1 MTLKVRLLG
10 SPSIRKN
17 GQEILFPFAKINALF
32 YYLLVN
38 KSVSRDEI
46 ASMLW
51 PDKSEANAKKNLR
64 NTIYQTNK
72 SLGEEYIISL
82 SNQVL
87 SLNPDL
93 PIDLDIDKIADKNQD
108 LDTLYQ
114 GDFLKGFY
122 LKDCESYELWMN
134 KMRTYYEK
142 KFTDQL
148 YITIDQHLDSENMEL
163 VEKDIRRLIAIDE
176 FNERNYILL
185 MNYYFQ
191 AGLYSK
197 IIEEYLT
204 LTDLF
209 KRELGI
215 LPTQEITEI
224 YQQTLK
230 KVHTKN
236 QVETNPLPHYYFSRS
251 EEIALFELSLASY
264 LEEGSPKGIIIEGE
278 TGNGKTEFVNRL
290 INMNQQSINFLTIE
304 CQATLHKEEAYVW
317 DQWINQLTKYLDFP
331 NKMSSKM
338 LKYHQLVDK
347 YDRISFSLL
356 EQIAEQLL
364 PLLEDE
370 QWVVFIDQFEFI
382 DEKSLNMFYYLIL
395 SQQLPIFFVF
405 AGNGQWSYHT
415 QQVLNDLRMQEY
427 LKLIHLNPLNYE
439 ETENLAKTI
448 LGSNT
453 TLSEKDIR
461 NIYDFSQGNLL
472 ATIELLS
479 RFQQGKYEIVLTDK
493 MVESIE
499 KQYSLLTASGMEILE
514 TLSYFKS
521 YVPIQILST
530 LIGLSVIQLK
540 KELVDLFR
548 RNLIEEDKSE
558 NSQGVR
564 IKNRRLQEYCYN
576 KQSQAVKQLMHKQIA
591 ENLKLQQGLQSDN
604 LQLLAEIAY
613 HYYRA
618 SQKSQALSYK
628 LSYLQSI
635 LRFQHELFPV
645 YSQDLYQNQIVS
657 MSPEEIHQF
666 FENTRSELA
675 QLSEQ
680 SGLDDNYLRLEL
692 KFLYIEGRYYIR
704 LGQYDRGIDNIL
716 RVIVKA
722 KDVGDSAYLLKAYL
736 QMIYFCIQ
744 TNSSE
749 DMIQYVRLALDLAI
763 SSNNYEAIGILLRL
777 KGLYYLMIGHYE
789 RAQKYIHESITNLTL
804 SRSLTDKYAINI
816 AAAYNYLAEIERING
831 QYEDALRLQKRALAF
846 GEGKNQMTSLV
857 VFYIDL
863 GIIYF
868 AMGDYELAEEYL
880 LKAAQHSESIHFIWK
895 RPQMLAYL
903 ATTYMAMNQDQK
915 ANEYLQ
921 KCELEVA
928 MADKANDRDIGIL
941 NWAKVMILDQLE
953 QSERLSHYD
962 KNILNPLNYYDYKS
976 LTYNHLSPFRDVDEL
991 NQIK

>member
-10 SPSIRKN
+10 NPSIRQDGK
-17 GQEILFPFAKINALF
+17 EILFPFAKINALF

-51 PDKSEANAKKNLR
+51 PDKAEANAKKNLR

-93 PIDLDIDKIADKNQD
+93 AIELDIDKISDKDQD
-108 LDTLYQ
+108 LNTLYQ

-122 LKDCESYELWMN
+122 LKDCEAYELWMD
-134 KMRTYYEK
+134 KMRTFYEK

-148 YITIDQHLDSENMEL
+148 YITIDRHLNGDKMDL

-197 IIEEYLT
+197 VIEEYLA

-215 LPTQEITEI
+215 LPTQEITDI

-230 KVHTKN
+230 KEHTKN

-251 EEIALFELSLASY
+251 EEIAVFELSLANY
-264 LEEGSPKGIIIEGE
+264 LEGESLKGIIIEGE

-290 INMNQQSINFLTIE
+290 ININKYQINFLSIE
-304 CQATLHKEEAYVW
+304 CQATLRKEDGYVW
-317 DQWINQLTKYLDFP
+317 DQWINQLLKFIDLP
-331 NKMSSKM
+331 KHVSSKQ
-338 LKYHQLVDK
+338 LKYAYLMEEF
-347 YDRISFSLL
+347 DRVSFSVI
-356 EQIAEQLL
+356 ENIAEQLQSQID
-364 PLLEDE
+364 LER
-370 QWVVFIDQFEFI
+370 WVIFIDQFEFI

-395 SQQLPIFFVF
+395 SQQLPLFFVF

-415 QQVLNDLRMQEY
+415 QQVLNDLFMQDY
-427 LKLIHLNPLNYE
+427 LNRIYLNPLSLD
-439 ETENLAKTI
+439 ETESLAHTI
-448 LGSNT
+448 FADEFP
-453 TLSEKDIR
+453 LSQHDILS
-461 NIYDFSQGNLL
+461 IYQFSQGNLL
-472 ATIELLS
+472 ATIELLT
-479 RFQQGKYEIVLTDK
+479 RFQQGKYEIELTEK

-514 TLSYFKS
+514 TLSYFKN

-530 LIGLSVIQLK
+530 LIGLPVIQLK

-548 RNLIEEDKSE
+548 RNLIEEEKSE
-558 NSQGVR
+558 SLAGIR
-564 IKNRRLQEYCYN
+564 IKNRRLQEYCYS
-576 KQSQAVKQLMHKQIA
+576 KQSQTVKQLMHKQIA
-591 ENLKLQQGLQSDN
+591 ENLKVQQTYQGDN
-604 LQLLAEIAY
+604 LQLLAEISY

-618 SQKSQALSYK
+618 GQKLQALSYN

-645 YSQDLYQNQIVS
+645 YSRDLFQEHMTS

-666 FENTRSELA
+666 FDKTRTELA
-675 QLSEQ
+675 QLSER

-722 KDVGDSAYLLKAYL
+722 KDVGESDYLLKAYL

-744 TNSSE
+744 TNNSE

-777 KGLYYLMIGHYE
+777 KGLYYLMIGHYD
-789 RAQKYIHESITNLTL
+789 RAQKYIHESISNLTL
-804 SRSLTDKYAINI
+804 SRGLTDKYAINI
-816 AAAYNYLAEIERING
+816 AAAYNYLAEIQRIQG
-831 QYEDALRLQKRALAF
+831 RYQEALKLQKRALAF
-846 GEGKNQMTSLV
+846 GEGKNQVTSLV
-857 VFYIDL
+857 VFYIDM

-868 AMGDYELAEEYL
+868 ALADYKAAEQAL
-880 LKAAQHSESIHFIWK
+880 LKAYQHSESIHFIWK

-903 ATTYMAMNQDQK
+903 AITYMQMGQDQQ
-915 ANEYLQ
+915 ANAYLN
-921 KCELEVA
+921 KCEYEVTN
-928 MADKANDRDIGIL
+928 ADKPNDRDIGIL
-941 NWAKVMILDQLE
+941 NWAKVKILDQLG
-953 QSERLSHYD
+953 QSDRLEIYSIE
-962 KNILNPLNYYDYKS
+962 ILNPLKYYDYKS
-976 LTYNHLSPFRDVDEL
+976 LTFNHLSPYRDVDEL